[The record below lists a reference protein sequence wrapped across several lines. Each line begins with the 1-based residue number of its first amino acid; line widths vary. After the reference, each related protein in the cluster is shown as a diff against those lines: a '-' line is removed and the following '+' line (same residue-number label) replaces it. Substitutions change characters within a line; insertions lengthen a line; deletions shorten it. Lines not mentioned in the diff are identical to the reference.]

1 MSPHLFKTLGASHV
15 ASINYSSWG
24 DGLLCTSVVDSFY
37 WFVSL
42 KSNEGRGLYRGN
54 KGYLTWCVASMRM
67 DGWSVAWG
75 PRVPLAFSDDSITAP
90 GS

>member
-15 ASINYSSWG
+15 ATINYSSWG

-42 KSNEGRGLYRGN
+42 KPSEGSGLYGGS
-54 KGYLTWCVASMRM
+54 KGHLTWCVVSTKT
-67 DGWSVAWG
+67 DVWSVTWEQ
-75 PRVPLAFSDDSITAP
+75 RVSGFLLPPLMMV
-90 GS
+90 